1 VLVKPPWY
9 GALDTNGGKHGVLVK
24 PPWYGALDKQGGIQ
38 GVLDRPPWYGVL
50 DKQGAIQGCWLS
62 PHGVVC
68 WISAVEYRGAG

>member
-1 VLVKPPWY
+1 MLVKPPWY

-38 GVLDRPPWYGVL
+38 GVLD
-50 DKQGAIQGCWLS
+50 KQGAIQGCWLS